1 MNLFIERMWATRELV
16 VKKAERWFV
25 NKAIQ
30 DDLSKF
36 KISLVFLI
44 KVGQISCFNVVRKVP
59 MVAAVV
65 DRCQEKTLCVHPGEI
80 LSVFGKL
87 EVEVASD
94 VCDEPHKVGVGCN
107 SQDLLVFWNGVLP
120 VVD

>member
-1 MNLFIERMWATRELV
+1 MNLFIERMWGTREMV
-16 VKKAERWFV
+16 VKKAKRWFV

-30 DDLSKF
+30 DDLCKF

-44 KVGQISCFNVVRKVP
+44 KVGQIFCFNSVRKVP
-59 MVAAVV
+59 VVAAVV
-65 DRCQEKTLCVHPGEI
+65 DRGQEKSLCVHPGEI

-94 VCDEPHKVGVGCN
+94 VCNEPRKAGVECN
-107 SQDLLVFWNGVLP
+107 SQDFLVFWYGVLP
-120 VVD
+120 MVG